1 MKENEF
7 SCLPDEVLVSDGAK
21 QSILRMMLAVLLS
34 RRRDFSSR
42 RMPILHMKQTAIKTH
57 DTIQQ

>member
-21 QSILRMMLAVLLS
+21 QFILRMMLAVLLS

-42 RMPILHMKQTAIKTH
+42 RMPIFAYETNYNQNP
-57 DTIQQ
+57 